1 MIATIILFYIV
12 LTKFF
17 KVDKEVVYFTFI
29 FFSVLYLVIFLAYF
43 FLAGGIDSE
52 FALFLVFI

>member
-29 FFSVLYLVIFLAYF
+29 FFSVLYLIIFLVHF

-52 FALFLVFI
+52 FALFLALI